1 MFNNFLIIKNYNILM
16 KKLTLLFLL
25 FSFNSFANDHGEKTD
40 EGLIILDEKTAE
52 NQMAGSAEDTD
63 AVFEKNLAN
72 CTDLK
77 VAMLR
82 GKLLLDM
89 NKACTQAKDVA
100 LEKLEEGIKLCS
112 EGNSFMAQMT
122 LQEGID
128 AAVKGN
134 ISGRDLTGKDCSE
147 FDVTIN

>member
-1 MFNNFLIIKNYNILM
+1 M

-25 FSFNSFANDHGEKTD
+25 FSFNSFANDHVEKTD

-147 FDVTIN
+147 FDITIN

>member
-1 MFNNFLIIKNYNILM
+1 M
-16 KKLTLLFLL
+16 
-25 FSFNSFANDHGEKTD
+25 A
-40 EGLIILDEKTAE
+40 GLITLDEKTAE

-63 AVFEKNLAN
+63 AVYEKNLAN

-112 EGNSFMAQMT
+112 EGNSIMAQMT
-122 LQEGID
+122 IKEGID

-147 FDVTIN
+147 FDITID